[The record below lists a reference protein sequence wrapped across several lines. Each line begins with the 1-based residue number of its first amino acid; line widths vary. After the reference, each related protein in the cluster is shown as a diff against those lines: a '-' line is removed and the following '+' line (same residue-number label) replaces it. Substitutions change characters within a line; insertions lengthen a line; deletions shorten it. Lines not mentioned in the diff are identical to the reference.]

1 MDETAVRE
9 FLSCPACRRDCLTPV
24 AFTRDTEGM
33 VDGVLAC
40 EGCRA
45 WYRVEDR
52 VPELLLPPLAN
63 EERRRAFLERFRGK
77 WDGWE
82 AASTGVDGPAT
93 GLPAAGGVELKLEQS
108 RFFRE
113 HAAGYDRGMTDSP
126 FWTAVDDRF
135 LETVAAECP
144 RGGILVEAG
153 AGTGRRTAELAS
165 RFSEVFAFDLS
176 EEMTREALRKRSG
189 HGPGR
194 VHRFVADAERV
205 PLRSG
210 LADCWAF
217 RGVLAYLAS
226 PDKAVAEAVRVLRG
240 GGVLLGYENNR
251 SAFRPAFDLIAHV
264 FPGWREKSLPGRAM
278 VRRADL
284 EGWLSAAGVS
294 GETWT
299 RVFLPPQLF
308 NLAGV
313 GAASRLMWYSDA
325 NLAYVPWLGRQGGL
339 LFFAGRKAAN

>member
-1 MDETAVRE
+1 MIETAARE
-9 FLSCPACRRDCLTPV
+9 FLSCPACRRDGLTPV
-24 AFTRDTEGM
+24 AFARDAEGM

-93 GLPAAGGVELKLEQS
+93 GLPAAGGVELKLEQV
-108 RFFRE
+108 RFFRT

-135 LETVAAECP
+135 LETVASECP

-153 AGTGRRTAELAS
+153 AGTGRRTAELTA
-165 RFSEVFAFDLS
+165 RFREVLAFDLS
-176 EEMTREALRKRSG
+176 DEMTREALRKG
-189 HGPGR
+189 PGQGPGR

-205 PLRSG
+205 PLRAG
-210 LADCWAF
+210 VADCAVF
-217 RGVLAYLAS
+217 RGVLSYLGS
-226 PDKAVAEAVRVLRG
+226 PGTAVAEAARILRDG
-240 GGVLLGYENNR
+240 GAVVGYENNR
-251 SAFRPAFDLIAHV
+251 SALRGAFDLLMRFSRSWTA
-264 FPGWREKSLPGRAM
+264 KSWPERAT
-278 VRRADL
+278 VPHAAL
-284 EGWLSAAGVS
+284 EGWLSDAGLAAKIRTGI
-294 GETWT
+294 
-299 RVFLPPQLF
+299 FLPPQIL
-308 NLAGV
+308 NLPSPA
-313 GAASRLMWYSDA
+313 AASALMRLSDA
-325 NLAYVPWLGRQGGL
+325 ACGVVPWVGRQGGL
-339 LFFAGRKAAN
+339 VFFAGRKPAV